1 MPRSEA
7 VELMRSLSRER
18 PSAPP
23 PPPPGLVTVKVDGS
37 PQVLWPYTGTD
48 VAGTLSDPLNL
59 LLLGA
64 ADPRQVRAA
73 LLSVDG
79 DRSALG
85 LPDMFPFN
93 ARWSDAIGR
102 HQTTYTSACGWQGSA
117 IQMEC
122 GAYARLRV
130 HLRLFRHGPLTLGN
144 AHFETMIPGT
154 TEHEVLS
161 WEMARA
167 MVVHDL
173 ARSGLLAE
181 EPGETDVL
189 TPAPTFRTVLP
200 AVVRGVPGPL
210 RDVLGLPL
218 GIGDEPVPLLTSGRA
233 TVLRLRSGLPP
244 RPTRF
249 DVEFIHVFDQ
259 VIPRPFWSTGP
270 QDLVKVQGPIHMTH
284 RVHSDA
290 AGRYRASFT
299 ASGVVEVTPI
309 DSGTGE
315 PSAAPVECAVSEAHL
330 SLLTDASAHAA
341 HTVVQVLGTEP
352 TQAYVEALSTGRGAV
367 FRQKVG

>member
-1 MPRSEA
+1 
-7 VELMRSLSRER
+7 VE
-18 PSAPP
+18 
-23 PPPPGLVTVKVDGS
+23 VDGA

-85 LPDMFPFN
+85 LPDAFPFN
-93 ARWSDAIGR
+93 SRWSDAIGR

-144 AHFETMIPGT
+144 AHFETLIPGT

-173 ARSGLLAE
+173 TRSGLLAE
-181 EPGETDVL
+181 DPGETDVL
-189 TPAPTFRTVLP
+189 TPAPTFRSVLP

-218 GIGDEPVPLLTSGRA
+218 GIGEGPVPLLTSGRA
-233 TVLRLRSGLPP
+233 TMLRLRAGAPP

-249 DVEFIHVFDQ
+249 DVEFTHVFDR
-259 VIPRPFWSTGP
+259 VIPRPFCSAGP

-284 RVHSDA
+284 RVHTDA
-290 AGRYRASFT
+290 AGRYRAGFT
-299 ASGVVEVTPI
+299 ASGIVGVTPV
-309 DSGTGE
+309 DPATGE
-315 PSAAPVECAVSEAHL
+315 ASGPAAECAVSETHR
-330 SLLTDASAHAA
+330 SLLTDRTSHAGHA
-341 HTVVQVLGTEP
+341 VVQVMMGTTP
-352 TQAYVEALSTGRGAV
+352 RQAFVETLAAGRGAV
-367 FRQKVG
+367 FRRQVACGR